1 MKNRFTYTLPVLNHY
16 ELDTSRNW
24 FVSFSFKDILTGH
37 EKRLQFRG
45 GINRIKNKEQRL
57 IEGRALAKFWKLQ
70 LEAGWNPF
78 GTDLP
83 KLNPTIPQAFDAI
96 TDIKFP
102 TIGKRTA
109 ETYKYVTKLF
119 KEWIDEHRMSSLD
132 IGQLDAS
139 HARHYMD
146 YLTLTKKYSGRTFN
160 DHLTVLSTYINAMI
174 DRDWIAKNPFKKIRK
189 NKIDIGRNIAFS
201 DDERKALSAH
211 LKASDIQLYYFTQFI
226 YYAFIRRSELTR
238 LKIGN
243 IDTKNWTIVV
253 PSHVSKNRKQ
263 ESVVIPE
270 GLKKII
276 KEMKLPKQPDWFL
289 FGRGLMPSEN
299 QYINY
304 NHISTRH
311 NNVCRELGI
320 GKEKGL
326 YSWRHSGAC
335 FLYPL
340 LNGDMYALMR
350 HLRHSDLT
358 TTQIYLKSLGL
369 TDNIAIRTAKW

>member
-1 MKNRFTYTLPVLNHY
+1 VKNRFTYTTPILNHY

-24 FVSFSFKDILTGH
+24 LVSFSFKDLLTGH

-45 GINRIKNKEQRL
+45 GINRIKKKEERL

-83 KLNPTIPQAFDAI
+83 KLNPTIPEAFAAI
-96 TDIKFP
+96 TELKSLSV
-102 TIGKRTA
+102 GKRTK
-109 ETYKYVTKLF
+109 ESYKYAIKLF
-119 KEWIDEHRMSSLD
+119 LAWIEEHRMNGLD
-132 IGQLDAS
+132 INQLDS
-139 HARHYMD
+139 THARHYMD

-160 DHLTVLSTYINAMI
+160 DHLVILSTYINCMV
-174 DRDWIAKNPFKKIRK
+174 DRDWVAKNPFRKIKKS
-189 NKIDIGRNIAFS
+189 KIDIGRNIAFS
-201 DDERKALSAH
+201 EDEKKAIISH
-211 LKASDIQLYYFTQFI
+211 LKASDIQMYYFTQFI
-226 YYAFIRRSELTR
+226 YYAFIRRSELAR
-238 LKIGN
+238 LTISN
-243 IDTKNWTIVV
+243 IDTKNWTIIV
-253 PSHVSKNRKQ
+253 PSHVSKNRRQ

-276 KEMKLPKQPDWFL
+276 KEMKLPKEPDWYI
-289 FGRGLMPSEN
+289 FGSGLKPGPTP
-299 QYINY
+299 YVNY

-311 NNVCRELGI
+311 NKVCRELGI

-326 YSWRHSGAC
+326 YSWRHAGVC

-340 LNGDMYALMR
+340 LKGDMFALMR
-350 HLRHSDLT
+350 HLRHRDLS

-369 TDNIAIRTAKW
+369 TDNHAVRAAW